1 MKLHSVLVMPNYK
14 KQGTADVVRRV
25 LTWAGAHDIR
35 VLVLQEHARRIP
47 AVFHENVTTLT
58 SRNEKKLLADC
69 SLVLTIGGDGTL
81 IRGAA
86 YAAKYQIPITG
97 VNTGTLGFLADIYPR
112 ETEDKLER
120 LLQGDC
126 AREVRSG
133 ISASWEGGSVG
144 MALNDIVLIKTSKGG
159 LCGVMV
165 YFGDELVGRYRADGL
180 IVTTPTGSTGYSYT
194 AGGPIIHA
202 GADVIGITPLC
213 PQYRMNIPLVCA
225 ADRPIRIIPTQGS
238 IHVAADGKAIA
249 TLKEGCEMRITKA
262 KEQIELIRFAD
273 AWGVIDWMERVGR
286 LG

>member
-25 LTWAGAHDIR
+25 LTWADAHDIC

-47 AVFHENVTTLT
+47 AAFHENVTSLT

-133 ISASWEGGSVG
+133 ISASWEGGNVG

-262 KEQIELIRFAD
+262 REQIELIRFAD

>member
-1 MKLHSVLVMPNYK
+1 MKLRSILVMPNYK

-25 LTWAGAHDIR
+25 LTWADAHDIR

-47 AVFHENVTTLT
+47 AAFHENVTSLT

-133 ISASWEGGSVG
+133 ISASWEGGNVG

-262 KEQIELIRFAD
+262 REQIELIRFAD